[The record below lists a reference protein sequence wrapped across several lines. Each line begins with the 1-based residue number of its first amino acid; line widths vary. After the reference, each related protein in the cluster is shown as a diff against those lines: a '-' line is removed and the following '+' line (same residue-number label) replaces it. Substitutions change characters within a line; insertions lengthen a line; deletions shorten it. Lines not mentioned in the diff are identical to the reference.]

1 MKKNGI
7 MATFRKFVPPVAF
20 HPGVT
25 LSEKLKETGMGVKEF
40 AVRTSKP
47 EKTIF
52 AVINGTSSVTSDMAV
67 AFESVTRIPASFWM
81 DKQRIYDES
90 VARERREEQLSSACR
105 WARSFPL
112 KRMAELGWIKACGT
126 IGEKAEELLSFFQVS
141 TVKAWEDYY
150 LNQQLKLAFRISL
163 SGTRE
168 PHALSAW
175 LRRGETQAAQIRT
188 APFSDKALRGMI
200 PEMKSLCARH
210 PSGFANQLQTL
221 CAKAGVKLVYTPC
234 LPKAPVN
241 GSTRWINDVPCIQMT
256 GRHNRNDIFWFTFF
270 HELGHILLHGKKE
283 IFLEDIEY
291 ADRQME
297 KEEEADAFASR
308 TLLTKAEEN
317 EIVRNG
323 DFSEETI
330 RHYAGKFNVHPGI
343 IVGRLQHMK
352 IIPYSKG
359 TELIERVDLSS
370 ALSIK
375 HKDPD
380 QGSK

>member
-1 MKKNGI
+1 MGI
-7 MATFRKFVPPVAF
+7 
-20 HPGVT
+20 
-25 LSEKLKETGMGVKEF
+25 KEF

-52 AVINGTSSVTSDMAV
+52 AVINGKSSVTSDMAV
-67 AFESVTRIPASFWM
+67 AFESVTKIPAHFWLN
-81 DKQRIYDES
+81 KQRAYDEFI
-90 VARERREEQLSSACR
+90 ARERREEQLSLACR

-112 KRMAELGWIKACGT
+112 KKMADLGWIRVCDT
-126 IGEKAEELLSFFQVS
+126 VEEKADELLSFFQVS

-163 SGTRE
+163 SSTKE
-168 PHALSAW
+168 PHAISAW
-175 LRRGETQAAQIRT
+175 LRRGEMQAAEMQT
-188 APFSDKALRGMI
+188 ASFSEKALRELI

-210 PSGFANQLQTL
+210 PSNFANELQNL

-283 IFLEDIEY
+283 IFLEDVEY
-291 ADRQME
+291 ADKQLNKE
-297 KEEEADAFASR
+297 KEADAFASR
-308 TLLTKAEEN
+308 TLLTQAEEN

-323 DFSEETI
+323 DYSAEAI

-343 IVGRLQHMK
+343 IVGRLQHKK
-352 IIPYSKG
+352 IIHFAKDI
-359 TELIERVDLSS
+359 ELIEKVNLFDSDTQ
-370 ALSIK
+370 A
-375 HKDPD
+375 
-380 QGSK
+380 